1 MKGAVTRFVISD
13 DLFLFLASIASS
25 VSLLNHFGIEDAS
38 MLDEMSVNIVRDEVS
53 PSYSNFCAFP
63 ELFFRVICD
72 WRVYWLVHHV
82 ILCIIFHKWI

>member
-53 PSYSNFCAFP
+53 PS
-63 ELFFRVICD
+63 
-72 WRVYWLVHHV
+72 
-82 ILCIIFHKWI
+82 